1 MDVSPRT
8 LTAEA
13 PEAAAPSRPRRPRNA
28 RAWLLAAVVLAALG
42 FVVFRGLGNATL
54 FFYNVDE
61 AVAKQT
67 SLGSSRFR
75 LQGAVVPGSVSRTDA
90 GADFTVTYNGIDAR
104 VHHEGDLPQLFQPN
118 IPVVLEGRWSGD
130 VFASDRVLVKH
141 SEVYV
146 ARNPDRVAGYGEG
159 DGTGQGTGDGAVTTG
174 PPATAGSGSGG

>member
-8 LTAEA
+8 ITVEA
-13 PEAAAPSRPRRPRNA
+13 PEAPPSSRHRPRNV
-28 RAWLLAAVVLAALG
+28 RAWLLIAVVLGALG

-61 AVAKQT
+61 AVAKRA
-67 SLGSSRFR
+67 SLGTSRFR
-75 LQGAVVPGSVSRTDA
+75 LQGSVVPGSVSRSDL
-90 GADFTVTYNGIDAR
+90 GADFTITFNGVDAR

-141 SEVYV
+141 SEVYT
-146 ARNPDRVAGYGEG
+146 ARNPDRVKDYGEG
-159 DGTGQGTGDGAVTTG
+159 NDAVSAV
-174 PPATAGSGSGG
+174 PPATSPAATVASGAKG